1 MAEEEKRMDAHS
13 GWYTFG
19 RFLGRVLL
27 RTICPTRYYHTERL
41 QGDAPFIVIANHTSW
56 MDPVAIG
63 SAIRRYEVVFLG
75 KSELVKN
82 KFVGWLLDKLHMI
95 VVDRHKSDME
105 AMRACLRALK
115 QGCILGI
122 FPEGTRYHEG
132 IMENTDSGVGL
143 IALRSNVPV
152 YPVYVDRRVL
162 PFRVTHAWAGEP
174 IPYDDIRA
182 DGVNTETSARFMA
195 RITETYR
202 KMMADA
208 QKKKNG

>member
-19 RFLGRVLL
+19 RALGRFLL
-27 RTICPTRYYHTERL
+27 RTICPTRYYHAERL

-63 SAIRRYEVVFLG
+63 GAIRRYEVVFLG

-82 KFVGWLLDKLHMI
+82 KFAGWLLNKLHMI

-132 IMENTDSGVGL
+132 VMEQTESGVGL
-143 IALRSNVPV
+143 IALRSGVPV
-152 YPVYVDRRVL
+152 MPVYIRGRFR
-162 PFRVTHAWAGEP
+162 PFRRTRVYCGEA
-174 IPYDDIRA
+174 IPTEDLRA
-182 DGVNTETSARFMA
+182 QGVNAATSAALMQ

-202 KMMADA
+202 TMIADA
-208 QKKKNG
+208 EAEEK